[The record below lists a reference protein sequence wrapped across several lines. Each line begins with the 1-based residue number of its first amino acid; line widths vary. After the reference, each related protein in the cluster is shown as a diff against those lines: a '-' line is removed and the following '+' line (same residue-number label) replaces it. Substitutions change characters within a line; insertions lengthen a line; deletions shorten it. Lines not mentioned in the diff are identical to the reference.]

1 MYKARLKHK
10 VSGEIVDCRV
20 YHKIGED
27 DTYYNP
33 DDPRETYNI
42 EDYEIIPLMPYEL
55 FGVECGQGWRELY
68 NPIFKYIEEYNKDK
82 PDGEKIRPLQV
93 KEKWAHL
100 EFYTNFVTKELG
112 DMIDKAYEESE
123 NICEECGSHKNVG
136 MVIGSYYYVTCLDCL
151 VKSLKENG
159 GVKCWYSNDDKK
171 KYWVYSDGHKELC
184 NEKFP

>member
-1 MYKARLKHK
+1 MHKARLKHK

-27 DTYYNP
+27 ATYYNP

-42 EDYEIIPLMPYEL
+42 E
-55 FGVECGQGWRELY
+55 
-68 NPIFKYIEEYNKDK
+68 EYNKDK
-82 PDGEKIRPLQV
+82 PDEEKIYPLQV

-112 DMIDKAYEESE
+112 EMIDKAYEESE
-123 NICEECGSHKNVG
+123 NICEECGSHENVG
-136 MVIGSYYYVTCLDCL
+136 MVIGSYYYVTCFDCL

-184 NEKFP
+184 EEKFP